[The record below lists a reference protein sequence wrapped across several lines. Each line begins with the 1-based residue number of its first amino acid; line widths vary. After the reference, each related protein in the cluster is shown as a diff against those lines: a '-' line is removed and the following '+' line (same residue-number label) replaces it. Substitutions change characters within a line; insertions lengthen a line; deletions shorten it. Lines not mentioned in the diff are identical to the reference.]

1 MEVNNM
7 KEIGK
12 KAVDYA
18 LKLGANDVAVVV
30 GSVESYMARF
40 ANNQITIIK
49 HWNET
54 NVRVRIS
61 YNKRIVVGNT
71 LDLSEVKSL
80 VEKLINIAKYAK
92 ENPLYAPL
100 PEGPFKY
107 ISVDGVYDKRVIE
120 SSEKIADFVDE
131 AISAALVNGAK
142 RCAGQLTLRDS
153 TRVLVTSTGV
163 EASEKYSSVDITVRA
178 FVDGEY
184 SGTGVSCATNIS
196 DFNPSKAGEKA
207 GRIAKDSIK
216 LGEVE
221 AGKYDTILDPL
232 VAADLLGSVV
242 GAASALSVLMKT
254 SFLTDKLGQKVG
266 SEVITIIDAGREP
279 RTVGARSFDDEG
291 VPTQNTTVIEKG
303 VLKSLLHNT
312 MTAKAFKTKSTGN
325 AGWISPSPRVLKVLP
340 GDYSEEEIF
349 YEVKKGI
356 YVSNNWYTRY
366 QNIREGV
373 FSTVCR
379 DGVFLIENGEIKY
392 AVKGLRIADTFPRI
406 LQNIVALTK
415 TLYHVYWWE
424 TPLPSKTP
432 YVLVKEVNF
441 TKTLF

>member
-1 MEVNNM
+1 MKVDEM
-7 KEIGK
+7 KELGK

-18 LKLGANDVAVVV
+18 LKLGASDAAVIV
-30 GSVESYMARF
+30 GSAESYMARF

-49 HWNET
+49 HWNEAG
-54 NVRVRIS
+54 VRVRIG
-61 YNKRIVVGNT
+61 YNKRVVVGST
-71 LDLSEVKSL
+71 LDLSRVEAL
-80 VEKLINIAKYAK
+80 VEKLISIAKYAK
-92 ENPLYAPL
+92 ENPFYAPL
-100 PEGPFKY
+100 PQGPFEY
-107 ISVDGVYDKRVIE
+107 TPIEGAYDKRVIE

-131 AISAALVNGAK
+131 AISAALANGAK

-153 TRVLVTSTGV
+153 TRVLVTSAGV
-163 EASEKYSSVDITVRA
+163 EASEKHSSIDITVRA

-196 DFNPSKAGEKA
+196 DFNPSEAGEKA
-207 GRIAKDSIK
+207 GRIAKEATK
-216 LGEVE
+216 VGEIE
-221 AGKYDTILDPL
+221 AGRYDAVLDPL
-232 VAADLLGSVV
+232 VAADLLGSVL
-242 GAASALSVLMKT
+242 GAASALDILMKT
-254 SFLTDKLGQKVG
+254 SFLTNKLGQKVG
-266 SEVITIIDAGREP
+266 SESITIVDAGREP
-279 RTVGARSFDDEG
+279 KTVGARSFDDEG
-291 VPTQNTTVIEKG
+291 VPTQNTTVIERG

-340 GDYSEEEIF
+340 GDYNEEEIF
-349 YEVKKGI
+349 REVKKGI

-392 AVKGLRIADTFPRI
+392 AVRGLRIADTFPRI
-406 LQNIVALTK
+406 LQNIVGLTK
-415 TLYHVYWWE
+415 KLYHVYWWE